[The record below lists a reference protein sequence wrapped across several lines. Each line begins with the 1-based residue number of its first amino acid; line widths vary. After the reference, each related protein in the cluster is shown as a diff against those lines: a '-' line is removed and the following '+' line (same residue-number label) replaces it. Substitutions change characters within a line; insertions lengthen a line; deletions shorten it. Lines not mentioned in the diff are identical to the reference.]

1 MGSYPLKT
9 MRKLRKQF
17 KPLVL
22 KEAIVIHLIQ
32 ESQFMFLG
40 HKPKKTGS
48 ELGKEILMTD
58 IFSFKI

>member
-40 HKPKKTGS
+40 HKPKKDRIRAREGN
-48 ELGKEILMTD
+48 IND
-58 IFSFKI
+58 RYIFL